1 MEESYLVSRFIGM
14 EVSMSENCDPY
25 TIRVNDMTCA
35 ACVRRVEQA
44 ITAVEGV
51 KNGTVNLIEK
61 NAEVVGGDPQQVVE
75 AIIQRGYEASL
86 VIKEEAGDFL
96 LSFPEGKPE
105 QNGVLQLLSVYDAE
119 VQLLEQDGRLQVSTI
134 LHPADVLLLLQEAGI
149 TAQIEEQY
157 DDPYVQEAEATRKE
171 IRRSWQKAIL
181 AAVVGFGIMA
191 GEMSGLFPPLAEAR
205 FFWFLLALLCLGVMS
220 FSGGMYYITAWKHA
234 RHKSSSMDTL
244 VALSTSA
251 AWLASLLL
259 IIWPDFVPGRHAHLY
274 LDASVMI
281 LAFLQ
286 FGHALEVRAKQT
298 TREAISSLVGLRAKS
313 ARILRQR
320 EERAG
325 EVELPVSL
333 VRLGDVVRVRPGEKI
348 PLDGKIKEGST
359 AVDESMLTGEPLP
372 VKKEAGD
379 QVTGGT
385 VNTTGSFLFTVTGIG
400 EDTTLAHIIRMVKQ
414 AQLGKPPIGRLADRV
429 AAVFVPTVIFIS
441 LLVFGVWLGVGPSPA
456 LPHAL
461 TAAIAVL
468 VIACP
473 CALGLASPI
482 AIMVGTSRAA
492 ELNIL
497 VRNPDGLQSAASTTH
512 LVVDKT
518 GTLTQGRPTVTA
530 LYPATEDDETGLL
543 QIAVSLEASS
553 EHPLAEAV
561 IRSAAERDISLLPLK
576 EFSAV
581 PGKGVQARIAEQTW
595 YLGNRRFMEENAQ
608 ALPEQLVAIADEQA
622 ALGATPI
629 WLADEEQVQGLLIL
643 RDPVRADSAAAV
655 RKLQAQGITV
665 VMCTGDSRAAAEAVA
680 AELGIKEVHAEMLP
694 QEKLQVVQDLQ
705 AKGYKVG
712 MAGDGVN
719 DAPALAQ
726 ADTGFAIGSGTDV
739 AIDNGDITLAG
750 DSLALVS
757 VAVGISRATL
767 GNIKQNLF
775 GAFIYNVLGI
785 PLAAGLF
792 FPFTGWLLP
801 PMFASAAMALSSVTV
816 VSNANRLRFFKPE

>member
-1 MEESYLVSRFIGM
+1 MP
-14 EVSMSENCDPY
+14 ENSVPYMPY
-25 TIRVNDMTCA
+25 TLRVNDMTCA
-35 ACVRRVEQA
+35 SCVRRVEQA
-44 ITAVEGV
+44 ITAVDGV
-51 KNGTVNLIEK
+51 ESGTANLIEK
-61 NAEVVGGDPQQVVE
+61 KAEVVGGDPQQVLA
-75 AIIQRGYEASL
+75 AIISHGYDAAL
-86 VIKEEAGDFL
+86 VGKEEGADFVV
-96 LSFPEGKPE
+96 SFPDGEPKKE
-105 QNGVLQLLSVYDAE
+105 TVFQVLSEHDPGIE
-119 VQLLEQDGRLQVSTI
+119 LLEQDGHLKVKTV
-134 LHPADVLLLLQEAGI
+134 LHPADVLLLLKEAEV
-149 TAQIEEQY
+149 TARLEEQY
-157 DDPYVQEAEATRKE
+157 ADPYQQEAEKTRQE
-171 IRRSWQKAIL
+171 IRRSWQKSIV
-181 AAVVGFGIMA
+181 AALVGFGIMA
-191 GEMSGLFPPLAEAR
+191 GEMSGLFPPLVETR
-205 FFWFLLALLCLGVMS
+205 FFWFFLALLCLGVMS
-220 FSGGMYYITAWKHA
+220 FSGGMYYIAAWKHA
-234 RHKSSSMDTL
+234 RHGTASMDTL
-244 VALSTSA
+244 VALSTSV

-259 IIWPDFVPGRHAHLY
+259 ILWPDFIPGRASRLY
-274 LDASVMI
+274 LDASVLI

-313 ARILRQR
+313 ARIMRK
-320 EERAG
+320 ENAVTG
-325 EVELPVSL
+325 EAELPVSF
-333 VRLGDVVRVRPGEKI
+333 VCRGDIVRVRPGEKI
-348 PLDGKIKEGST
+348 PLDGEIAEGST

-372 VKKEAGD
+372 VKKAPGD

-385 VNTTGSFLFTVTGIG
+385 INTTGSFLFTVTGIG
-400 EDTTLAHIIRMVKQ
+400 EDTTLAHIIQMVRQ

-429 AAVFVPTVIFIS
+429 AAIFVPIVI
-441 LLVFGVWLGVGPSPA
+441 LLSFVVFGIWLAVGPIPA
-456 LPHAL
+456 LPYAL

-473 CALGLASPI
+473 CALGLAAPI

-518 GTLTQGRPTVTA
+518 GTLTQGRPTVTDI
-530 LYPATEDDETGLL
+530 YPADGEDRTSLL
-543 QIAVSLEASS
+543 QIASSLESNS

-561 IRSAAERDISLLPLK
+561 VRSAAEKKIAPLPV
-576 EFSAV
+576 EGFSAV
-581 PGKGVQARIAEQTW
+581 PGKGVQAQIEQQTW
-595 YLGNRRFMEENAQ
+595 FLGNRRFMEEKSQ
-608 ALPEQLVAIADEQA
+608 ALPDNLQARADEQA
-622 ALGATPI
+622 AQGATPI
-629 WLADEEQVQGLLIL
+629 WLADEQKIQGLLIL
-643 RDPVRADSAAAV
+643 RDPVRADSAVAV
-655 RKLQAQGITV
+655 KKLQAQGISV

-705 AKGYKVG
+705 GKGYKVG

-726 ADTGFAIGSGTDV
+726 ADTGFAMGSGTDV

-750 DSLALVS
+750 DSLVLVS
-757 VAVGISRATL
+757 VAIGISRATL

-775 GAFIYNVLGI
+775 GAFIYNILGI

-816 VSNANRLRFFKPE
+816 VSNANRLRFYKPD

>member
-1 MEESYLVSRFIGM
+1 M
-14 EVSMSENCDPY
+14 
-25 TIRVNDMTCA
+25 
-35 ACVRRVEQA
+35 
-44 ITAVEGV
+44 
-51 KNGTVNLIEK
+51 
-61 NAEVVGGDPQQVVE
+61 
-75 AIIQRGYEASL
+75 
-86 VIKEEAGDFL
+86 
-96 LSFPEGKPE
+96 
-105 QNGVLQLLSVYDAE
+105 
-119 VQLLEQDGRLQVSTI
+119 
-134 LHPADVLLLLQEAGI
+134 
-149 TAQIEEQY
+149 
-157 DDPYVQEAEATRKE
+157 
-171 IRRSWQKAIL
+171 
-181 AAVVGFGIMA
+181 
-191 GEMSGLFPPLAEAR
+191 
-205 FFWFLLALLCLGVMS
+205 
-220 FSGGMYYITAWKHA
+220 
-234 RHKSSSMDTL
+234 
-244 VALSTSA
+244 
-251 AWLASLLL
+251 
-259 IIWPDFVPGRHAHLY
+259 
-274 LDASVMI
+274 
-281 LAFLQ
+281 
-286 FGHALEVRAKQT
+286 
-298 TREAISSLVGLRAKS
+298 
-313 ARILRQR
+313 
-320 EERAG
+320 
-325 EVELPVSL
+325 ELPVSL
-333 VRLGDVVRVRPGEKI
+333 VRLGDMVRVRPGEKI

-372 VKKEAGD
+372 VKKEAGAP
-379 QVTGGT
+379 VTGGT

-414 AQLGKPPIGRLADRV
+414 AQLGKPPIGRLADQV
-429 AAVFVPTVIFIS
+429 AAVFVPTVILIS
-441 LLVFGVWLGVGPSPA
+441 LFVFGVWLGVGPSPA

-530 LYPATEDDETGLL
+530 LYPATGDDEKKLL
-543 QIAVSLEASS
+543 QIAASLEASS

-561 IRSAAERDISLLPLK
+561 LRSAKDKEVSLLPLQ
-576 EFSAV
+576 EFSSV
-581 PGKGVQARIAEQTW
+581 PGKGVQARIAEQLW
-595 YLGNRRFMEENAQ
+595 SLGNRRFMEENAQ
-608 ALPEQLVAIADEQA
+608 ALPEKLVALAGEQA
-622 ALGATPI
+622 AQGATPI
-629 WLADEEQVQGLLIL
+629 WLANEEQVQGLLIL

>member
-1 MEESYLVSRFIGM
+1 MPEKNSA
-14 EVSMSENCDPY
+14 PY
-25 TIRVNDMTCA
+25 TIRVSDMTCA

-44 ITAVEGV
+44 VTAVDGV
-51 KNGTVNLIEK
+51 ESGTVNLIEK
-61 NAEVVGGDPQQVVE
+61 KAEVVGGDPQQVLE
-75 AIIQRGYEASL
+75 AIIARGYEASL
-86 VIKEEAGDFL
+86 VAGEEGTDFF
-96 LSFPEGKPE
+96 LSFPDSAPTREE
-105 QNGVLQLLSVYDAE
+105 IFQALSGPDPGIA
-119 VQLLEQDGRLQVSTI
+119 LSEQDGRLKVSTV
-134 LHPADVLLLLQEAGI
+134 LHPADVLLLLKDAEIA
-149 TAQIEEQY
+149 ARIEEQY
-157 DDPYVQEAEATRKE
+157 DDPYLQEAEETRKE
-171 IRRSWQKAIL
+171 IRRSRQKAAV
-181 AAVVGFGIMA
+181 AACTGFGIMA
-191 GEMSGLFPPLAEAR
+191 GEMSGLFPPLVEAR
-205 FFWFLLALLCLGVMS
+205 LFWFVLALLCLGVMS
-220 FSGGMYYITAWKHA
+220 FSGGKYYLTAWKQA
-234 RHKSSSMDTL
+234 RHGTAGMDTL

-259 IIWPDFVPGRHAHLY
+259 IIRPDFVPGREARLY

-313 ARILRQR
+313 ARILRR
-320 EERAG
+320 ENEGVG
-325 EVELPVSL
+325 EAEIPVSL
-333 VRLGDVVRVRPGEKI
+333 VRRGDTVRVRPGEKI
-348 PLDGKIKEGST
+348 PLDGRITEGSS
-359 AVDESMLTGEPLP
+359 AVDEAMLSGEPLP
-372 VKKEAGD
+372 VKKAPGD

-400 EDTTLAHIIRMVKQ
+400 EETTLAHIIRMVRQ

-429 AAVFVPTVIFIS
+429 AGFFVPTVIVLSFI
-441 LLVFGVWLGVGPSPA
+441 VFGIWLGVGPSPA
-456 LPHAL
+456 LPYAL

-473 CALGLASPI
+473 CALGLAAPI

-497 VRNPDGLQSAASTTH
+497 VRNPDGLQSAAAITH

-518 GTLTQGRPTVTA
+518 GTLTQGRPTVTEI
-530 LYPATEDDETGLL
+530 YPAAGEDETELL
-543 QIAVSLEASS
+543 QIAASLESGS

-561 IRSAAERDISLLPLK
+561 VGSAAEKKITLLPV
-576 EFSAV
+576 EDFSSV
-581 PGKGVQARIAEQTW
+581 PGKGVQARIEQQIW
-595 YLGNRRFMEENAQ
+595 YLGTRRFIEEKSKEKGR
-608 ALPEQLVAIADEQA
+608 ALPENLAVIAEEQA
-622 ALGATPI
+622 AQGATPI
-629 WLADEEQVQGLLIL
+629 WLAQAHAHTQKVRGLLIL

-655 RKLQAQGITV
+655 KQLQAQGITV

-680 AELGIKEVHAEMLP
+680 AELGIREVHAEMMP
-694 QEKLQVVQDLQ
+694 QEKLQVVQTLQ

-719 DAPALAQ
+719 DAPALAR

-750 DSLALVS
+750 DSPALVS

-767 GNIKQNLF
+767 ANIKQNLF

-792 FPFTGWLLP
+792 YPFTGWLLP

-816 VSNANRLRFFKPE
+816 VFNANRLRFYKPE

>member
-1 MEESYLVSRFIGM
+1 M
-14 EVSMSENCDPY
+14 
-25 TIRVNDMTCA
+25 
-35 ACVRRVEQA
+35 
-44 ITAVEGV
+44 
-51 KNGTVNLIEK
+51 
-61 NAEVVGGDPQQVVE
+61 
-75 AIIQRGYEASL
+75 
-86 VIKEEAGDFL
+86 
-96 LSFPEGKPE
+96 
-105 QNGVLQLLSVYDAE
+105 
-119 VQLLEQDGRLQVSTI
+119 QVSTT
-134 LHPADVLLLLQEAGI
+134 LHPAEVLLLLKEAQI
-149 TAQIEEQY
+149 TAQLEEQY
-157 DDPYVQEAEATRKE
+157 DDPYLQEAEETRKE
-171 IRRSWQKAIL
+171 IRRSWQKSIL

-191 GEMSGLFPPLAEAR
+191 GEMSGLFPPLIEAR

-220 FSGGMYYITAWKHA
+220 FSGGIYYITAWKQA
-234 RHKSSSMDTL
+234 RHKTSSMDTL

-259 IIWPDFVPGRHAHLY
+259 IIWPDFVPGRDARLY

-313 ARILRQR
+313 ARILQQAG
-320 EERAG
+320 EIAG

-333 VRLGDVVRVRPGEKI
+333 VRLGDTVRVRPGEKI
-348 PLDGKIKEGST
+348 PLDGTIKEGST
-359 AVDESMLTGEPLP
+359 AVDESMLSGEPLP
-372 VKKEAGD
+372 VKKAPGE
-379 QVTGGT
+379 QVIGGT
-385 VNTTGSFLFTVTGIG
+385 VNTTGSFLFTVTGTG

-414 AQLGKPPIGRLADRV
+414 AQLGKPPIGRLADKV
-429 AAVFVPTVIFIS
+429 AAVFVPTVILIS
-441 LLVFGVWLGVGPSPA
+441 LLVFGVWLAVGPSPA

-492 ELNIL
+492 QLNIL

-518 GTLTQGRPTVTA
+518 GTLTQGRPTVTDI
-530 LYPATEDDETGLL
+530 YPIAGVDEAELL
-543 QIAVSLEASS
+543 QRAASLEASS

-561 IRSAAERDISLLPLK
+561 VRSAAEKKISLLPL
-576 EFSAV
+576 EAFSSV
-581 PGKGVQARIAEQTW
+581 PGKGVQARIEQQIW
-595 YLGNRRFMEENAQ
+595 YLGNRRFVEEKRKDTNRT
-608 ALPEQLVAIADEQA
+608 LPEDLVAIADAQA
-622 ALGATPI
+622 GQGATPI

-643 RDPVRADSAAAV
+643 RDPIRADSAAAV

-665 VMCTGDSRAAAEAVA
+665 VMCTGDSQATAEAVA

-705 AKGYKVG
+705 VKGYKVG

-726 ADTGFAIGSGTDV
+726 ADTGFALGSGTDV

-767 GNIKQNLF
+767 RNIKQNLF

-816 VSNANRLRFFKPE
+816 VSNANRLRFFEPE